1 MLISFVLFRFSIE
14 KARKKVKNLFPT
26 ARKRYRV
33 TFKPIAERK
42 QIFDA
47 HLLNVV
53 LLACLA
59 MYLFNNNGQEGIF
72 LVIGGIF
79 TAFLLTFEFGK
90 VPVLLGAKTGNLRLD
105 SVEEIV
111 IEKSN

>member
-1 MLISFVLFRFSIE
+1 MVAMLISFAFFRFSI
-14 KARKKVKNLFPT
+14 AT
-26 ARKRYRV
+26 KRYGV
-33 TFKPIAERK
+33 SFKPIPERK

-72 LVIGGIF
+72 LVIGGIL